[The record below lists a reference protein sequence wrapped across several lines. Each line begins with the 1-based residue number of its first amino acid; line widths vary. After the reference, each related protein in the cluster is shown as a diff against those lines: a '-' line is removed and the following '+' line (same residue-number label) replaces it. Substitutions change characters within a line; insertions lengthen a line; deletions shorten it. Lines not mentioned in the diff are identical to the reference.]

1 MAAWMLYMTMFA
13 GALGGAGV
21 LAERG
26 FRHLGRPVRWVW
38 VSVMA
43 GAVALPVGLAF
54 AASTRAATSGAGVG
68 AGARAAGI
76 AGPGGV
82 LGGPA
87 VWSRIPTGL
96 GSSTADVALLAAWL
110 AVSLILFASLRLSAW
125 TLRRNERAWRNGRVD
140 GHRVL
145 VSAGFG
151 PGVIGALRPR
161 TVLPGWVIDSDES
174 LRRLILMHEV
184 EHVRAGDTR
193 LLLGGLILAML
204 VPWCIPVWWHLH
216 RLRAAI
222 ETDCDARVLAAEAPA
237 RAYAEALVAVASG
250 RSSGLLPVSA
260 LAPAHGELKRRIRF
274 IAAAARARSS
284 LAGVGFLTIAA
295 SVVLGVGTLP
305 APEPPSVSFEANHPA
320 AGFPREAT
328 IVYSVAGEDSEGQA
342 SAR

>member
-38 VSVMA
+38 VFVMA

-68 AGARAAGI
+68 AGAGAAEI

-151 PGVIGALRPR
+151 PGVIGVVTATDGP
-161 TVLPGWVIDSDES
+161 
-174 LRRLILMHEV
+174 
-184 EHVRAGDTR
+184 AG
-193 LLLGGLILAML
+193 LG
-204 VPWCIPVWWHLH
+204 H
-216 RLRAAI
+216 RLG
-222 ETDCDARVLAAEAPA
+222 RV
-237 RAYAEALVAVASG
+237 
-250 RSSGLLPVSA
+250 
-260 LAPAHGELKRRIRF
+260 
-274 IAAAARARSS
+274 AAAAHPDARGRARARRRYAAPPRRSDP
-284 LAGVGFLTIAA
+284 GDVGA
-295 SVVLGVGTLP
+295 VVHSGLVAPPP
-305 APEPPSVSFEANHPA
+305 AQGGDRN
-320 AGFPREAT
+320 RL
-328 IVYSVAGEDSEGQA
+328 
-342 SAR
+342 